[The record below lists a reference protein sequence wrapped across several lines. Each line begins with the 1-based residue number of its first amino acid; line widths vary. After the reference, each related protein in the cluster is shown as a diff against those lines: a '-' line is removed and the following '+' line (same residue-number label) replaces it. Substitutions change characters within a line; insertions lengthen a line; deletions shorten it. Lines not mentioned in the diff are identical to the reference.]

1 MFPTGAAEMIRVLC
15 LIGGLTGAAGL
26 SQYPEF
32 SQQYM
37 QRLGGQVDELTR
49 QVKDFDDTA
58 LADGLGREAMLEA
71 MAATPLVESQE
82 ALWRRTFARH
92 ARLSENLMILRE
104 ATPLE
109 RLTLPHRMADAATVQ
124 AVWSDYTPAMP
135 LSLAGAAAAGTGFLG
150 GWATLAAVL
159 ALVMLPFKAP
169 RTVRSTQTKRREPA
183 MKMDPPVVRPT
194 LVSETPS
201 HLPRLS
207 GVQR

>member
-1 MFPTGAAEMIRVLC
+1 MIRALC

-58 LADGLGREAMLEA
+58 LADGLGREEMLEA
-71 MAATPLVESQE
+71 MAATPLVESQVE
-82 ALWRRTFARH
+82 LWRRTFARH

-124 AVWSDYTPAMP
+124 AVWADFTPAMP
-135 LSLAGAAAAGTGFLG
+135 LSVAGAASAGTGFLG
-150 GWATLAAVL
+150 GWAALAAL
-159 ALVMLPFKAP
+159 MALITLPFK
-169 RTVRSTQTKRREPA
+169 RSKPPKRKEAKRREPA
-183 MKMDPPVVRPT
+183 LKMDPPVARPT
-194 LVSETPS
+194 LVAETPS
-201 HLPRLS
+201 HLPRLA